1 MALTTAQ
8 TATGAAL
15 IAALLASGGGYE
27 YLKKNPEVTLRGVL
41 ASCEKGD
48 LTGIVCCEDVLKV
61 DFAVGQIKP
70 VMPLTE
76 QNLKENVMPLTPKQ
90 QEQCGAVRPMFPDPL
105 GTRAKEEA
113 DWDAKV
119 AREKAAFIK

>member
-15 IAALLASGGGYE
+15 IAALLASAGGYE
-27 YLKKNPEVTLRGVL
+27 FLQKNPDATQRTVF
-41 ASCEKGD
+41 AACEKGE
-48 LTGIVCCEDVLKV
+48 LSGIACCEDVLKV

-70 VMPLTE
+70 IMPLTDS
-76 QNLKENVMPLTPKQ
+76 NLKENVLPLTPQ
-90 QEQCGAVRPMFPDPL
+90 QQQQCGMIRPLFPDPL
-105 GTRAKEEA
+105 KVRAKEEA

-119 AREKAAFIK
+119 AREKMAFVQ